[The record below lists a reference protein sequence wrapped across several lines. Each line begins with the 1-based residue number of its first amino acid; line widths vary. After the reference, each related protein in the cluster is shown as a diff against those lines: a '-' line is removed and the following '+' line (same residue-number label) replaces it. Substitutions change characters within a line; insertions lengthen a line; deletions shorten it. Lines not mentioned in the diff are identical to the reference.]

1 MLPFFPTTGDSPTPE
16 TLPCPSDFLLPPPF
30 PPKTSARK
38 YGILV
43 NLDLH
48 TAPGSQNGYNHSGK
62 VGQINSLNGVLGYAT
77 GQCMLD
83 YMRIVVESI
92 SQPEYEDLIPMFSIV
107 NEALARRRNYLQAC
121 NMMRGITGY
130 GAGNGPFIS
139 IHDGFQG
146 TPWWTGSRPPPPP
159 SSDRIILHMHP
170 YFAFDGAPNDSPI
183 ATSADPLGAGPKQA
197 CSLRGSSLNTNGR
210 GKGRMWRYDCL
221 FWMEM
226 DADFFFN
233 PAGARSGCRSR
244 VETARCSRTRAHG
257 PTPPKLAP
265 SSFALA
271 SMDTPRDWFFSI
283 RKIGPAL
290 DGVTGG
296 AGTETIAPTA
306 VQSFGQW
313 PPATLSNVDL
323 SATLLPTHIATASTA
338 IMTFVTPVAGY
349 TYLDTWKAI
358 GSPVPGE
365 YGFTIFNDLQRTLSL
380 YLFYF
385 DAADYSIR
393 TWYEPATASSSLGH
407 QNQVPIG
414 HGNGGKPFICN
425 RRGRLVDTGFLMV
438 FISTKYLEMAG

>member
-1 MLPFFPTTGDSPTPE
+1 MVSGVVLLCLLFRRILCLACLLLEAACGQLHAALVCSAGRDHARHCPLARVLPSLQALSLAALLLT
-16 TLPCPSDFLLPPPF
+16 LLPP
-30 PPKTSARK
+30 
-38 YGILV
+38 L
-43 NLDLH
+43 L
-48 TAPGSQNGYNHSGK
+48 

-159 SSDRIILHMHP
+159 QLGPYHP
-170 YFAFDGAPNDSPI
+170 PHAPRG
-183 ATSADPLGAGPKQA
+183 PLGGRAEAGVQLAGVVVEYEERVRGAGRGIMQDASTWTDTTKAGPKQFCA
-197 CSLRGSSLNTNGR
+197 RVDGHAARLVLLDKEDRPRTGR
-210 GKGRMWRYDCL
+210 
-221 FWMEM
+221 
-226 DADFFFN
+226 
-233 PAGARSGCRSR
+233 CRALTPLVVPVWAAER
-244 VETARCSRTRAHG
+244 FYAPTRAI
-257 PTPPKLAP
+257 P
-265 SSFALA
+265 SA
-271 SMDTPRDWFFSI
+271 S
-283 RKIGPAL
+283 
-290 DGVTGG
+290 TGG

-358 GSPVPGE
+358 GSPVPGVGTE
-365 YGFTIFNDLQRTLSL
+365 TPSR
-380 YLFYF
+380 
-385 DAADYSIR
+385 
-393 TWYEPATASSSLGH
+393 
-407 QNQVPIG
+407 
-414 HGNGGKPFICN
+414 
-425 RRGRLVDTGFLMV
+425 
-438 FISTKYLEMAG
+438 